1 MTFVAK
7 LPPMAFPLTA
17 SSQQM
22 AQMQAVWAAQQ
33 AQLMAA
39 AESALRQAYARSQQE
54 AKQESMA
61 YHLQHKGGMPASI
74 ANNSKLIRY
83 NPFMLPPVEAYNN
96 FSADQKAGVS
106 PPWIDPSY
114 YPVRRTA
121 IIISRTRKIR
131 RLQGFGARLA
141 TF

>member
-106 PPWIDPSY
+106 PPWIDPQLLSGQTYRNY
-114 YPVRRTA
+114 YFPNA
-121 IIISRTRKIR
+121 
-131 RLQGFGARLA
+131 
-141 TF
+141 